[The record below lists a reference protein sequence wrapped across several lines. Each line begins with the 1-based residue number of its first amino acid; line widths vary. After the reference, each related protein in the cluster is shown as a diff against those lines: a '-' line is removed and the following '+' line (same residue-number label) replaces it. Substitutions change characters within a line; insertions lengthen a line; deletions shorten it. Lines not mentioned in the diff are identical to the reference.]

1 VISQTRTP
9 PPGADA
15 TAIERFFEDEACAL
29 ARAIAATGH
38 AGDSVAQEERDRLF
52 RTETATTWSVG
63 RLVAVLTS
71 GCAADRPQWPPR
83 DPCNAR
89 RGSGRCASG
98 SRGAPLPSPCCRP
111 LGWPRPRTRE
121 PRDGGDRARA
131 RAGNA

>member
-1 VISQTRTP
+1 RLERRIVNISTWAHKVASRVAPTADVICQIRTP

-38 AGDSVAQEERDRLF
+38 AGDSVAQEECDRLF

-83 DPCNAR
+83 DPCTAR
-89 RGSGRCASG
+89 RGSGRCAAG
-98 SRGAPLPSPCCRP
+98 S
-111 LGWPRPRTRE
+111 
-121 PRDGGDRARA
+121 
-131 RAGNA
+131 